1 MTFLEIL
8 QLINCILA
16 IIVIGTWVIYGIY
29 TWIAD
34 TIWERKQWKQL
45 RITIQN
51 LHYACIDP
59 ATGLPINNNIT
70 KGDNE

>member
-16 IIVIGTWVIYGIY
+16 IIVIGTWAIYGIY

-34 TIWERKQWKQL
+34 TVWERK
-45 RITIQN
+45 T
-51 LHYACIDP
+51 
-59 ATGLPINNNIT
+59 
-70 KGDNE
+70 